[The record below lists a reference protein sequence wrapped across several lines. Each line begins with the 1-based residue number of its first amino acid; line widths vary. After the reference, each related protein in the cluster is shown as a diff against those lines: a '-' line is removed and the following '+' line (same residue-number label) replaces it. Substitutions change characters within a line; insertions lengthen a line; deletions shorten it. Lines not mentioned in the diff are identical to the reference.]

1 MVQGTFCK
9 AEQKVPYIYPSD
21 HCGEDM
27 NKEETYKEQ
36 YFSDLEEEI
45 KKYRGEYNVLETD
58 SFF

>member
-1 MVQGTFCK
+1 
-9 AEQKVPYIYPSD
+9 
-21 HCGEDM
+21 M